1 MQAEPSLTVISLGGV
16 VHSSVVAFMASAG
29 AFDHVPDCAVFADT
43 RSEPPS
49 VYEHVKWLEGQL
61 SSPPYVVD
69 NGRSRREVVKALTN
83 PPRLPQLR
91 GHPRLPEET
100 RRGGRRHR
108 PPVHRQL
115 QEQAHSPQDTRPA
128 RTEIPMASARRKDRR
143 AVTGNL
149 H

>member
-1 MQAEPSLTVISLGGV
+1 MQAEPSLTVGLGGV

-29 AFDHVPDCAVFADT
+29 TFDHVPDCAVFADT

-83 PPRLPQLR
+83 HPGSRSYVDIPVNLKRRDGEGDGIGRQCTDNYRKRPIRRRIRDPLGLR
-91 GHPRLPEET
+91 SR
-100 RRGGRRHR
+100 
-108 PPVHRQL
+108 
-115 QEQAHSPQDTRPA
+115 
-128 RTEIPMASARRKDRR
+128 
-143 AVTGNL
+143 
-149 H
+149 

>member
-1 MQAEPSLTVISLGGV
+1 MQVEPSLTVISLGGV

-61 SSPPYVVD
+61 RSPPYVVD

-83 PPRLPQLR
+83 HPGSRSYVDIPVYLKRRDGEGDGIGRQCADNYRNRPIRRRIRDPLGLR
-91 GHPRLPEET
+91 SR
-100 RRGGRRHR
+100 
-108 PPVHRQL
+108 
-115 QEQAHSPQDTRPA
+115 
-128 RTEIPMASARRKDRR
+128 
-143 AVTGNL
+143 
-149 H
+149 